1 MLQLIQTDSKKF
13 ILYSIL
19 LEKELRSRSRGDNKE
34 IRIKF
39 FGITAVNLLTKDTK
53 KGFADKEKRLG
64 FSNCFILRVIYRQ
77 NVTQRRLTQII
88 FGLGF
93 TGLRYLDLK
102 DGKI

>member
-19 LEKELRSRSRGDNKE
+19 VEKELRSRSRGENKE

-53 KGFADKEKRLG
+53 RDSLTKR
-64 FSNCFILRVIYRQ
+64 N
-77 NVTQRRLTQII
+77 
-88 FGLGF
+88 
-93 TGLRYLDLK
+93 D
-102 DGKI
+102 